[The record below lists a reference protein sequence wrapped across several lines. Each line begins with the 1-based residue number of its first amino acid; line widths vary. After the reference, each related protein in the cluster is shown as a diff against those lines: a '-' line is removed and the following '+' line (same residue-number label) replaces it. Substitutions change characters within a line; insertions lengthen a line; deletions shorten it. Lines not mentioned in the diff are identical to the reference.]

1 MGKGGIGMGKDD
13 FSDGRHTR
21 EKGSQKQR
29 EEFETIQQK
38 SAEDGSEMNKIRLVS
53 RKKNDQ
59 EAKHTEWMLC
69 FFYGFFYC

>member
-1 MGKGGIGMGKDD
+1 MGKDD

-38 SAEDGSEMNKIRLVS
+38 SAEDGSEMEKRGAHSNEGIGDEQNPIGES
-53 RKKNDQ
+53 
-59 EAKHTEWMLC
+59 EEE
-69 FFYGFFYC
+69 